1 MNFLTL
7 IIIKLIK
14 GYQYLISPILGQSC
28 RYLPTCSNYFIESLE
43 VHGLLKGIYKGIKRI
58 ITCHPIKLL
67 GGSEG
72 FDPVQ
77 KLQKKDNHGH

>member
-1 MNFLTL
+1 M
-7 IIIKLIK
+7 KLIK
-14 GYQYLISPILGQSC
+14 YFFIFLIKFYKYLISTYIPYSC
-28 RYLPTCSNYFIESLE
+28 RYQPTCSDYFIESLE